1 MKKILTYIAVAC
13 LALGTFTLTAQRQN
27 PPEGGKPKDFVLP
40 ARTTFTLDNGL
51 KATLVQ
57 FGDIPKVAITAAVR
71 AGRINET
78 SEEVWL
84 SDLVGEMMK
93 EGTSTRSSQQL
104 ARDAARLGGSIT
116 VTVGNDRTVVNGD
129 ALAEFSPELIGLLAD
144 VLRHPAFPES
154 ELPRVK
160 AGMQRNISVLRSRPD
175 QLASEKFRN
184 VIYGDHPYGRPIP
197 REAMIASYTV
207 EGVRAFHAAN
217 FGAANTHIVVV
228 GKFDAGRV
236 EQAIRKEF
244 GDWAKGNPPLI
255 NIPKPVSRRAVY
267 LIDRPAAPQST
278 IVLGKPVIDPSKP
291 DYLSLVVTNSLLGG
305 SFDSRITGNIRE
317 NKGYTYSPY
326 STISSRYRD
335 AYWAE
340 MADYYRSLTFRN
352 PILPHTAVSG
362 FIFTNLDEG
371 EKVVQVDLVADGVA
385 DRIRLAQQSWRCV
398 DQPAHQQQPD
408 CQKDDVFPGQAEALQ
423 TIHPTHG
430 CIIYEDDPAR
440 CVRAW
445 FRHFNAKSAK
455 KGQSCAKFL

>member
-340 MADYYRSLTFRN
+340 MADVGTDVTGASLKEIFFEINRLRETPPAEDELRRIQNYEAGIFVLRNSTSTMMANLILFLDLHGLTDEYLTNYVKNVYSVTPGKIQSLTQQFFRDEDMTIVIVGDRSKIEKQVA
-352 PILPHTAVSG
+352 PYGKIL
-362 FIFTNLDEG
+362 
-371 EKVVQVDLVADGVA
+371 K
-385 DRIRLAQQSWRCV
+385 
-398 DQPAHQQQPD
+398 
-408 CQKDDVFPGQAEALQ
+408 
-423 TIHPTHG
+423 
-430 CIIYEDDPAR
+430 
-440 CVRAW
+440 
-445 FRHFNAKSAK
+445 
-455 KGQSCAKFL
+455 